1 LIFRRIIGRIREVK
15 ARREALP
22 EDIVMHAQALSKEPP
37 SKSAFQEDKAR
48 EILRRELEEA
58 AEESATL
65 HEGWEPVLDSL
76 RVVTVI
82 NTLKE
87 LFDFPLPPEEVVRKG
102 GYSSV
107 DKGIDDIVDNLRR
120 LSDKHHSSGG

>member
-1 LIFRRIIGRIREVK
+1 MIFRPHADRIGIVK
-15 ARREALP
+15 AHKEALP
-22 EDIVMHAQALSKEPP
+22 ENLIMLVQALTKDPP
-37 SKSAFQEDKAR
+37 SRSAFPEDKAR

-76 RVVTVI
+76 RMVTVV
-82 NTLKE
+82 NTLKD
-87 LFDFPLPPEEVVRKG
+87 LFDFPLPPEKVVRKG

-107 DKGIDDIVDNLRR
+107 DKGVDDMAGNLRR
-120 LSDKHHSSGG
+120 LWEKHHSSGS